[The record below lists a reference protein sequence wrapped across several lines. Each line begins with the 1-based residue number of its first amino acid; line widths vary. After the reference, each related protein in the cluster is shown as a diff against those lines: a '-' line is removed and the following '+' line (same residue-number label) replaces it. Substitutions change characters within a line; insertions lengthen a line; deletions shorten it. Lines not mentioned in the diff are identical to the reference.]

1 MITTLLGGRFRRNDN
16 DTTCAG
22 ETVKHLQHIAAA
34 RQALRRRF
42 AEAGLETPD
51 LDARLLIQHVTGLSR
66 EALAAAPEGEI
77 DTAQAAALETLA
89 ERRLAGEPVA
99 HLTGRKP
106 FWSFEMRSDAR
117 ALTPRPD
124 TEIIVEAALERLPA
138 GRPLRIL
145 DLGVG
150 SGAILLALLTE
161 RPEAFGVGADRSAGA
176 LALTR
181 ENAAQLGMAD
191 RVALMQGDWAAAID
205 ARFDLVASNPP
216 YIPTADLAALAPEV
230 QRDPRTA
237 LDGGADGLTAYRALA
252 ACLPSL
258 LAPGGSAVLELG
270 AGQAEAVSAL
280 MESTGKLAVDECRA
294 DLAGHG
300 RALLISLVC

>member
-1 MITTLLGGRFRRNDN
+1 MKTAN
-16 DTTCAG
+16 
-22 ETVKHLQHIAAA
+22 
-34 RQALRRRF
+34 RQNRVGALRRSLASRL
-42 AEAGLETPD
+42 AAAGNETPD

-66 EALAAAPEGEI
+66 EWLAAAPEAEMTG
-77 DTAQAAALETLA
+77 AQAAALETLA
-89 ERRLAGEPVA
+89 ARRLAGEPVA
-99 HLTGRKP
+99 HLTGSKP
-106 FWSFEMRSDAR
+106 FWSFELRSDAR

-138 GRPLRIL
+138 GRPSRIL

-181 ENAAQLGMAD
+181 ENAAQLGLAD

-230 QRDPRTA
+230 QRDPRAA

-280 MESTGKLAVDECRA
+280 MESAGKLAVDECRA

>member
-1 MITTLLGGRFRRNDN
+1 
-16 DTTCAG
+16 
-22 ETVKHLQHIAAA
+22 
-34 RQALRRRF
+34 
-42 AEAGLETPD
+42 
-51 LDARLLIQHVTGLSR
+51 
-66 EALAAAPEGEI
+66 
-77 DTAQAAALETLA
+77 
-89 ERRLAGEPVA
+89 
-99 HLTGRKP
+99 
-106 FWSFEMRSDAR
+106 
-117 ALTPRPD
+117 PD

-138 GRPLRIL
+138 GRPSRIL

-181 ENAAQLGMAD
+181 ENAAQLGLAD

-230 QRDPRTA
+230 QRDPRAA

-258 LAPGGSAVLELG
+258 LAPGGSGVLELG

-280 MESTGKLAVDECRA
+280 MESAGKLAVDECRA

>member
-1 MITTLLGGRFRRNDN
+1 MKTAN
-16 DTTCAG
+16 
-22 ETVKHLQHIAAA
+22 
-34 RQALRRRF
+34 RQNRVGALRRSLASRL
-42 AEAGLETPD
+42 AAAGNDTPD

-66 EALAAAPEGEI
+66 ESLAAAPEAELTG
-77 DTAQAAALETLA
+77 AQAAALETLA
-89 ERRLAGEPVA
+89 ARRLAGEPVA

-106 FWSFEMRSDAR
+106 FWSFELRSDVR

-138 GRPLRIL
+138 GRPSRIL

-181 ENAAQLGMAD
+181 ENAAQLGLAD
-191 RVALMQGDWAAAID
+191 RVALMQGDWAAAIE

-230 QRDPRTA
+230 QRDPRAA

-280 MESTGKLAVDECRA
+280 MESAGKLAVDECRA